1 VPELHDR
8 FALAAA
14 RAARGDAEAMDVV
27 RAVMG
32 ERSWQ
37 ALGPHERTW
46 ALERAARWRAEI
58 PAFAGFAPTGADL
71 ARAGACPV
79 LTTVGAHSDLVRR
92 DVACVLE
99 RFCGAS
105 AASVPGA
112 GNLAQVDAPEELAAI
127 VRAWRPVAGG
137 VQR

>member
-1 VPELHDR
+1 
-8 FALAAA
+8 
-14 RAARGDAEAMDVV
+14 
-27 RAVMG
+27 
-32 ERSWQ
+32 
-37 ALGPHERTW
+37 
-46 ALERAARWRAEI
+46 
-58 PAFAGFAPTGADL
+58 
-71 ARAGACPV
+71 V

-105 AASVPGA
+105 MASVTGA
-112 GNLAQVDAPEELAAI
+112 GNLPQVDAPEELAAI